1 MNEKFCGNCRFAGE
15 EKKDYDDGSFRFCRR
30 YPPTVVVIDEKE
42 VFRFPEVHDTEW
54 CGEWQPKPDKAEEW
68 LDKANKANKRMENKG
83 RCQNE

>member
-1 MNEKFCGNCRFAGE
+1 MDAFCGNCRFVGKE
-15 EKKDYDDGSFRFCRR
+15 ETDYYNGSFRCCLR

-42 VFRFPEVHDTEW
+42 AFRFPEVHDTEW

>member
-1 MNEKFCGNCRFAGE
+1 MVLLDFAG
-15 EKKDYDDGSFRFCRR
+15 R

-42 VFRFPEVHDTEW
+42 VFRSPEVHEGDW
-54 CGEWQPKPDKAEEW
+54 CGEWQPKPDEAFEEW

>member
-1 MNEKFCGNCRFAGE
+1 MEKEFCGNCRFVGKE
-15 EKKDYDDGSFRFCRR
+15 ETDYYDGAFRFCCR

-42 VFRFPEVHDTEW
+42 VFRSPEVHDTDW

-68 LDKANKANKRMENKG
+68 LDKANKANKRMETKG